1 LAYKAFIS
9 SFIVYI
15 KELFA
20 AALIPMF
27 GLTVMEAYA
36 LLILFG
42 QRISCNGSIC
52 PSNPCVQQSSKR
64 KKE

>member
-20 AALIPMF
+20 AALPMF

-42 QRISCNGSIC
+42 QRISCKGSIC
-52 PSNPCVQQSSKR
+52 PSNP
-64 KKE
+64 

>member
-20 AALIPMF
+20 AALPMF

-42 QRISCNGSIC
+42 QRISCKGSIC